1 MWRQVHKQEDEDY
14 DGAQESLS
22 RIIASREALVPPI
35 SESFHPSAEPTLL
48 SLRACKVTPFSSAVG
63 RLTLSSQAVYFQP
76 FVNSPDPGEGE
87 SSQRQ
92 PWPVRFRL
100 ILVCFRLILV
110 HFRLTLVY
118 SFGSDAPLLPPAA
131 LHIPWSGRPHNRPA
145 LWLRA
150 LLCTTEVPAGANFDC
165 FWGLLWRDLGLCL
178 GLTLDFGVC

>member
-1 MWRQVHKQEDEDY
+1 MHKQEDEDY

-110 HFRLTLVY
+110 YFRMTQA
-118 SFGSDAPLLPPAA
+118 DQLLEMGFRNDIMVAICIKIDEFCINIDGFCIKMMS
-131 LHIPWSGRPHNRPA
+131 LY
-145 LWLRA
+145 LK
-150 LLCTTEVPAGANFDC
+150 
-165 FWGLLWRDLGLCL
+165 
-178 GLTLDFGVC
+178 